1 MALVGLADPIFSKML
16 MNDAFYKTPFR
27 LVFLG
32 LTVGL
37 TATSVV
43 FLDRSSVG
51 EILIS
56 FSIALRPCYFW
67 RKDLRVRE
75 IC

>member
-37 TATSVV
+37 TVGLTATSAV
-43 FLDRSSVG
+43 FLDRSSDG

-56 FSIALRPCYFW
+56 F
-67 RKDLRVRE
+67 
-75 IC
+75 